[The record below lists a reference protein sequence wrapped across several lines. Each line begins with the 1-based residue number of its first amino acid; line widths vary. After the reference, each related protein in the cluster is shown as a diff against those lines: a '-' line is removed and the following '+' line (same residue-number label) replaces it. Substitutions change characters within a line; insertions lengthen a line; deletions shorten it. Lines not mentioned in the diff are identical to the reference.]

1 MIIFRICNFFYQQNC
16 CFLKNKT
23 AHLFICSKIVAYW
36 WGFTYNDVVPECYI
50 ITMDGLESE
59 PFADVAPYIFEDLGR
74 AYAVVMDWLSLVM
87 ILLFVVSV
95 IIAGRKSKDYKC
107 RHCGKRFD
115 RISNV
120 VEEFL
125 D

>member
-1 MIIFRICNFFYQQNC
+1 
-16 CFLKNKT
+16 
-23 AHLFICSKIVAYW
+23 
-36 WGFTYNDVVPECYI
+36 
-50 ITMDGLESE
+50 MDGLESE

-115 RISNV
+115 RFQRRRRILGLTLTWKAMKGSFILPIWK
-120 VEEFL
+120 E
-125 D
+125 

>member
-1 MIIFRICNFFYQQNC
+1 MKIFRICKFLPTKLFFFKKKAASPIY
-16 CFLKNKT
+16 
-23 AHLFICSKIVAYW
+23 LFDGILV
-36 WGFTYNDVVPECYI
+36 DVVPECYI

-115 RISNV
+115 RI
-120 VEEFL
+120 
-125 D
+125 

>member
-1 MIIFRICNFFYQQNC
+1 MQVFHQQNC
-16 CFLKNKT
+16 YFFKNK
-23 AHLFICSKIVAYW
+23 AASPIYLFEDSGILV
-36 WGFTYNDVVPECYI
+36 GVTYNDVVPECYI

-115 RISNV
+115 RI
-120 VEEFL
+120 
-125 D
+125 

>member
-1 MIIFRICNFFYQQNC
+1 MIIFRICKFLPTKLCFF
-16 CFLKNKT
+16 KNK
-23 AHLFICSKIVAYW
+23 AASPIYLFEDSGILV
-36 WGFTYNDVVPECYI
+36 GVTYNDVVPECYI

-59 PFADVAPYIFEDLGR
+59 PFADVASYIFEDLGR

-115 RISNV
+115 RI
-120 VEEFL
+120 
-125 D
+125 

>member
-1 MIIFRICNFFYQQNC
+1 M
-16 CFLKNKT
+16 KNKT

-36 WGFTYNDVVPECYI
+36 WGFTYNDVAPECYI

-115 RISNV
+115 RI
-120 VEEFL
+120 
-125 D
+125 

>member
-1 MIIFRICNFFYQQNC
+1 M
-16 CFLKNKT
+16 KNK
-23 AHLFICSKIVAYW
+23 AASPIYLFDGILV
-36 WGFTYNDVVPECYI
+36 GVTYNDVVPECYI

-59 PFADVAPYIFEDLGR
+59 PIADVAPYIFEDLGR

-107 RHCGKRFD
+107 RHFGKRFD

>member
-1 MIIFRICNFFYQQNC
+1 M
-16 CFLKNKT
+16 KNK
-23 AHLFICSKIVAYW
+23 AASPIYLFDGILV
-36 WGFTYNDVVPECYI
+36 GVTYNDVVPECYI
-50 ITMDGLESE
+50 ITMDGLESK

>member
-1 MIIFRICNFFYQQNC
+1 M
-16 CFLKNKT
+16 
-23 AHLFICSKIVAYW
+23 
-36 WGFTYNDVVPECYI
+36 VPECYI

-87 ILLFVVSV
+87 ILLFVVSG

-107 RHCGKRFD
+107 RHFGKRFD